1 MVASNITD
9 VFFDLDHTLWDFD
22 KNSNL
27 AFQRVF
33 QSYKIELGFD
43 QFISEYEPINSS
55 YWKKYRD
62 GIIGKEELRR
72 GRLIDTFNV
81 FNISMPMQQIDLM
94 AASYIE
100 ELPKDNYLLDDTFEI
115 LDYLLPKYRL
125 HIITNGFEEVQQLKL
140 VNSGIQNYFHT
151 VTTSED
157 VGIKK
162 PHPFI
167 FESALKKA
175 AVSAHSSIMIGD
187 NMEADII
194 GAKNAG
200 METLFFNYRNEKVS
214 PPIVAVNRLIDI
226 KNHL

>member
-1 MVASNITD
+1 MVASEITD

-22 KNSNL
+22 KNSQL

-33 QSYKIELGFD
+33 QNHNIELELD
-43 QFISEYEPINSS
+43 RFISEYEPINSL

-62 GIIGKEELRR
+62 EIIGKDELRR

-81 FNISMPMQQIDLM
+81 FNISMPLQQIDMM

-100 ELPKDNYLLDDTFEI
+100 ELPKDNYLLENTFEI
-115 LDYLLPKYRL
+115 LDYLFPKYRL
-125 HIITNGFEEVQQLKL
+125 HIITNGFEVVQQLKL
-140 VNSGIQNYFHT
+140 SNSGIQNYFHT

-157 VGIKK
+157 AGIKK

-175 AVSAHSSIMIGD
+175 AVSALSSIMIGD
-187 NMEADII
+187 NMEADIL
-194 GAKNAG
+194 GAKSAG
-200 METLFFNYRNEKVS
+200 MNTLFFNYRNEKVV
-214 PPIVAVNRLIDI
+214 PPILAVNRLIDI
-226 KNHL
+226 KNYL